1 MTTTSFLSSISYHR
15 DTSIDEKI
23 ISSLS
28 DYFYLGG
35 VQVKVVK
42 GNEVR
47 LEEGKVSWFTLAL
60 KVASYVLLLPLTCI
74 LFAIYQSLRSQYN
87 FTPVALPKPDTTPRV
102 GKKPEQEEQI
112 ELTVTL
118 KPSKEVELPKSVQ
131 PEPVKP
137 NNKAT
142 SSTSASSAYN
152 SQNPLLTQGK
162 FRLSQDQN
170 EPPNFTSICDVIA
183 SEMLWSAAFA
193 CCFHT
198 SESFN
203 EIWALIKK
211 CNINERNKI
220 QSSHPMFALPPR
232 TEINEESCVRFYNNL
247 CHLHDNMPGDTK
259 LKSAKIYWN
268 DRVEEILFPLFFND
282 NVNIDDLIFIITPG
296 EGFISIDQGNTPGK
310 APYPY
315 QAEKMVFTRQ
325 LQFVGT
331 GKAKIFECLKN
342 DIEIL
347 AKQVQGATIKAKEQ
361 VTEETNALMADA
373 EYYTYL
379 CNLHSELLAKL

>member
-1 MTTTSFLSSISYHR
+1 MTTISFLSSINYQR

-74 LFAIYQSLRSQYN
+74 LFAIYQGLRSQYN
-87 FTPVALPKPDTTPRV
+87 FTPVVLPKPDTAPQV
-102 GKKPEQEEQI
+102 SKKPEQEKPI
-112 ELTVTL
+112 ELTVTSE
-118 KPSKEVELPKSVQ
+118 PSKEIELPKSVQ
-131 PEPVKP
+131 PESVKP
-137 NNKAT
+137 NKAT
-142 SSTSASSAYN
+142 SSTSASSACN
-152 SQNPLLTQGK
+152 SQSPLLTQGK
-162 FRLSQDQN
+162 FRLNQDQN
-170 EPPNFTSICDVIA
+170 EPPNFTSICDAID

-220 QSSHPMFALPPR
+220 QPCHPIFALPPR
-232 TEINEESCVRFYNNL
+232 TEIAVESGVRFYNNL

-268 DRVEEILFPLFFND
+268 DRVEEILFPLFFNND

-296 EGFISIDQGNTPGK
+296 EGVVSIDQGNTPGK

-331 GKAKIFECLKN
+331 GKAKIFEYLKN

-347 AKQVQGATIKAKEQ
+347 AKKVQGATIKAKEQ

-379 CNLHSELLAKL
+379 CNLHSELLSKL